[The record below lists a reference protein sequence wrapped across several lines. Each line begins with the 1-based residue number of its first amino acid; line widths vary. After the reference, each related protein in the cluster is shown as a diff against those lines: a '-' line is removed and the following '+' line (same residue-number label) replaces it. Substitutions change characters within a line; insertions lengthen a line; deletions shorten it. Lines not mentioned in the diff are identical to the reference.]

1 MKNNN
6 LVIRNFFTATLLTF
20 VFGCSHSSIITE
32 REDVQGPESDYSVI
46 IVIHGDSDYLY
57 HTAEGMPVQANEKAL
72 EMALDI
78 ARKGKK
84 GEFFIIHQQPKKRF
98 MYMISRRSSELYHFK
113 NGEIFQHVKY
123 RNEADDEPF
132 LSTEA
137 HLYRELSGSPQIE
150 NRQLYFLYFG
160 HEIPVEGKSRYFSS
174 RPKMT
179 VNTESFASGL
189 QKFLN
194 NNESFGLV
202 TLSTCSNGTPQM
214 ARHLSPFTHYLLA
227 SPQNLHLSY
236 FNIGKLNRL
245 ESNPK
250 ISPDEV
256 AAAMAKQSYQRLS
269 DTIQTVVSLSIYDLE
284 KTADYLEGFYLK
296 YERHLSENQPNLYR
310 ENIDCGGLPFFDKEK
325 YTVGVTTF
333 FRAPRFGSQASGEDH
348 SGWGCKGK

>member
-1 MKNNN
+1 MENIS
-6 LVIRNFFTATLLTF
+6 LIIRNLFTATLIIF
-20 VFGCSHSSIITE
+20 VFGCSHSSMMTE
-32 REDVQGPESDYSVI
+32 REAVQDPESDYSVI

-57 HTAEGMPVQANEKAL
+57 HTAEGVSVQANEKAL
-72 EMALDI
+72 EMALEV

-98 MYMISRRSSELYHFK
+98 MYMISRRSNELYHFK

-137 HLYRELSGSPQIE
+137 HIYRELSGSPQIE

-160 HEIPVEGKSRYFSS
+160 HEIPVEGESRYFTS
-174 RPKMT
+174 RPKMA
-179 VNTESFASGL
+179 VDTESFAAGL
-189 QKFLN
+189 QKFLKDD
-194 NNESFGLV
+194 ESFSLV

-236 FNIGKLNRL
+236 YNIGKLNRL

-250 ISPDEV
+250 TSPNEV
-256 AAAMAKQSYQRLS
+256 AEAMAKQSYQRLS
-269 DTIQTVVSLSIYDLE
+269 ETVQTVVSLSIYDLE
-284 KTADYLEGFYLK
+284 KTANYLEEFYLK
-296 YERHLSENQPNLYR
+296 YEHHLSENQPNLYR
-310 ENIDCGGLPFFDKEK
+310 ENIDCGMLPFFDKEK

-333 FRAPRFGSQASGEDH
+333 FRAPRFGSQVSGEEH
-348 SGWGCKGK
+348 SGWGCKQK